1 MSKKIPQISDAE
13 SSVMK
18 VLWENGQC
26 TSAQIVGEVSKESD
40 WKPKT
45 IQTLITRLVA
55 KGAIKAEKLT
65 GKAFVYSALV
75 SKDEYIRDANNSF
88 LQKMY
93 DGSLS
98 LMLAS
103 FVKERSLSKEQIES
117 LKNIL
122 EGDEK

>member
-13 SSVMK
+13 SCVMK

-26 TSAQIVGEVSKESD
+26 TSSQIINEVSKDSD

-45 IQTLITRLVA
+45 IQTLITRLVL
-55 KGAIKAEKLT
+55 KGAVRAEKSN
-65 GKAFVYSALV
+65 GKFFVYSAVV
-75 SKDEYIRDANNSF
+75 SEDDYIRDANNSF

-93 DGSLS
+93 NGSLS

-103 FVKERSLSKEQIES
+103 FVKEQNLSEEQIES

-122 EGDEK
+122 EGGEK